1 MSDTANQQDRET
13 VTDKSGEK
21 QVLPESE
28 GESTDSGNKE
38 DQTETETK
46 TNPQAESRVL
56 FQGLT
61 SPRSFAL
68 PPRRGNTTSTSS
80 QQRSPTTMSSYQ
92 IDGEGIP
99 AVATARNQYQI
110 GGLITLRK
118 QDRVNLDAAKHQE
131 LFN

>member
-13 VTDKSGEK
+13 VTDKSGEE

-46 TNPQAESRVL
+46 TNPQAKARVL

-61 SPRSFAL
+61 SPRGSEL
-68 PPRRGNTTSTSS
+68 PPRRGNTTSSSS
-80 QQRSPTTMSSYQ
+80 QQRSSTTMSLYQ

-99 AVATARNQYQI
+99 VATARNQYQI